1 VRETAGI
8 MSQSLTFVG
17 LVGFLMHL
25 ARSVDCR
32 SVIVYGGRE
41 APWQSGYSCNEN
53 LYTPLACSPCWLWSK
68 CDFGH
73 RCMKEIEPQRV
84 VTAIQTQVERAGT
97 PLVVDH
103 DILPPNVDG
112 VIAAGVSAQ

>member
-1 VRETAGI
+1 

-53 LYTPLACSPCWLWSK
+53 LFTTLSCSPCWLWSK
-68 CDFGH
+68 CDHGH

-84 VTAIQTQVERAGT
+84 VTGIQTQVERAGT
-97 PLVVDH
+97 PLEVDT
-103 DILPPNVDG
+103 DLLPTNAAG
-112 VIAAGVSAQ
+112 LIAAGVLAQ